1 MREMTIKNMINDDEE
16 DRDQSEDLIDEID
29 KSPSVLTEGKV
40 NNFKLRLIKQFNY
53 FEEHYNINA
62 FGKLILGLIF
72 LFFPFICI
80 IVFNNINFSSKN
92 DFIFFPYF
100 LSICIMIGALMIL
113 LVIKIG
119 EACQM

>member
-72 LFFPFICI
+72 LFFPFI
-80 IVFNNINFSSKN
+80 N
-92 DFIFFPYF
+92 
-100 LSICIMIGALMIL
+100 L
-113 LVIKIG
+113 LVSNFFNVFICLILFL
-119 EACQM
+119 